1 MEDSVAV
8 ESRKNDIAEDKLR
21 WDLLPLSLIKEI
33 VKVFHFG
40 AKKYAPNT
48 WQNLDNGY
56 DRYKAA
62 MIRHLVAYEEGEKV
76 DGESGLHPL
85 SHMAWNAL
93 AMLYFA
99 LKKE

>member
-40 AKKYAPNT
+40 AKKICSEYMA
-48 WQNLDNGY
+48 
-56 DRYKAA
+56 
-62 MIRHLVAYEEGEKV
+62 
-76 DGESGLHPL
+76 ES
-85 SHMAWNAL
+85 
-93 AMLYFA
+93 
-99 LKKE
+99 